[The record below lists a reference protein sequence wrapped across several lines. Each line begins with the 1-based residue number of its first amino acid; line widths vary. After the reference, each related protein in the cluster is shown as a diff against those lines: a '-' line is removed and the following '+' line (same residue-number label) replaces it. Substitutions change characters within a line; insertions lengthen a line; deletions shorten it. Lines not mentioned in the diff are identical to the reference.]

1 MRASNKNG
9 AEALLAVP
17 FAFPTKLVI
26 FLSAACIKK
35 ECPFSLKIFR
45 HTGYRG
51 HLPSFYIFSR
61 STKTSQASFYCM
73 VSGRF
78 WTFPLDRIGFS
89 MTVASSSHPLFQT
102 RYCRAWV
109 SKKHRIAAMHFPN
122 IRENGN
128 FTVYIRTVASIIL
141 VSRYVCTR
149 RFAAKAVYVRPS
161 NSFNPHE
168 APYPPSG
175 WIGNIV
181 AVFQI
186 VSLCVGNNRIAEAA
200 GFQRHQ

>member
-9 AEALLAVP
+9 AETLLAVP
-17 FAFPTKLVI
+17 FAFPAKHVI

-89 MTVASSSHPLFQT
+89 MTVASSLPSTFSNPLLS
-102 RYCRAWV
+102 CLGI
-109 SKKHRIAAMHFPN
+109 KKS
-122 IRENGN
+122 
-128 FTVYIRTVASIIL
+128 TVLLRCISPIYGQMGIL
-141 VSRYVCTR
+141 LCTYV
-149 RFAAKAVYVRPS
+149 P
-161 NSFNPHE
+161 
-168 APYPPSG
+168 
-175 WIGNIV
+175 
-181 AVFQI
+181 
-186 VSLCVGNNRIAEAA
+186 
-200 GFQRHQ
+200 

>member
-17 FAFPTKLVI
+17 FTFPTKLVI

-35 ECPFSLKIFR
+35 ECPFSLKMFR

-61 STKTSQASFYCM
+61 STKTSQASYYCM

-89 MTVASSSHPLFQT
+89 MTVASSLPSTFSNPLLS
-102 RYCRAWV
+102 CLGI
-109 SKKHRIAAMHFPN
+109 KK
-122 IRENGN
+122 
-128 FTVYIRTVASIIL
+128 
-141 VSRYVCTR
+141 
-149 RFAAKAVYVRPS
+149 
-161 NSFNPHE
+161 
-168 APYPPSG
+168 APYCCDAFPQYTGKWGFCCVHTYRDLNHPSFPVRTYAPIHHKSRLYRV
-175 WIGNIV
+175 W
-181 AVFQI
+181 QLLQ
-186 VSLCVGNNRIAEAA
+186 SP
-200 GFQRHQ
+200 